1 MTVSPEDGPVA
12 LLPVEV
18 EGCSIK
24 QELLDAELALEEWRM
39 MQVCVYVEHI
49 TMHAA
54 ISTQRGS
61 SRMYRVCVC
70 VGGGGVVVCLR
81 GGGGGAEGRR
91 GIGDTKKGK

>member
-61 SRMYRVCVC
+61 SRMYLAVWVAR
-70 VGGGGVVVCLR
+70 GGVVVGCLR
-81 GGGGGAEGRR
+81 GGGGVAEGSRV
-91 GIGDTKKGK
+91 IGDTKKGK